1 MKYLAIV
8 MVLCMVGVGCKMVEP
23 SVKTVQAEDG
33 TKFYCIKSGT
43 SEGGGPVVTSTV
55 GRDSDDHL
63 FNVASFSGD
72 STGALITK
80 GLAGVPAAAVNNI
93 GAAAVIRSGMKH
105 LGDDYNTT
113 NNNTTTGSK
122 AASGSIAKSSSKSSS
137 KSGAYAKGGSAN
149 QYQQSYNYN
158 KSGS

>member
-1 MKYLAIV
+1 MKYAILAVIV
-8 MVLCMVGVGCKMVEP
+8 CMVGVGCKVIEP
-23 SVKTVQAEDG
+23 SVRTITADDG
-33 TKFYCIKSGT
+33 TVFYCIKSGT

-63 FNVASFSGD
+63 YNVASFSGD

-80 GLAGVPAAAVNNI
+80 GFAGVPAAAVNNI

-113 NNNTTTGSK
+113 NNNTTTGSRAG
-122 AASGSIAKSSSKSSS
+122 AASGSIAKSGSLSI
-137 KSGAYAKGGSAN
+137 AKGGNARASQLQA
-149 QYQQSYNYN
+149 QGILN
-158 KSGS
+158 KGGY

>member
-1 MKYLAIV
+1 MKYFILV
-8 MVLCMVGVGCKMVEP
+8 LVLCLAGVGCKVIEP
-23 SVKTVQAEDG
+23 SVRTVEAEDG

-55 GRDSDDHL
+55 GRDSDNHL

-72 STGALITK
+72 STGALLTK

-113 NNNTTTGSK
+113 NNNTSAGST
-122 AASGSIAKSSSKSSS
+122 ANAGAGAGIVATSKISQFQMQGQ
-137 KSGAYAKGGSAN
+137 GALIP
-149 QYQQSYNYN
+149 
-158 KSGS
+158 

>member
-1 MKYLAIV
+1 MKYAILAVIV
-8 MVLCMVGVGCKMVEP
+8 CMVGVGCKVIEP
-23 SVKTVQAEDG
+23 SVRTITADDG
-33 TKFYCIKSGT
+33 TVFYCIKSGT

-63 FNVASFSGD
+63 YNVASFSGD

-80 GLAGVPAAAVNNI
+80 GFAGVPAAAVNNI

-113 NNNTTTGSK
+113 NNN
-122 AASGSIAKSSSKSSS
+122 APMASGGKAFQAQGQIAKSNASIK
-137 KSGAYAKGGSAN
+137 KTNINLGRKKCDY
-149 QYQQSYNYN
+149 
-158 KSGS
+158 